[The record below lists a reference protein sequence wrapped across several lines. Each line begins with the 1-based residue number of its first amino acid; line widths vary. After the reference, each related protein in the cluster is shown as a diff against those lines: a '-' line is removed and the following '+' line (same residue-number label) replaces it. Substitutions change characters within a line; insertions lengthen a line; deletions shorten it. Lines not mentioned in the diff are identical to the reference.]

1 MEIKVIKKVKLPCPY
16 GSSEAFL
23 DAIAVL
29 YYAELSGER
38 KGYFVE
44 AERIYEEILD
54 GEFSEDEV
62 ASWLQPTVE
71 KAMEW
76 ILEDMKFRWA
86 WISVGEECHFCDKH
100 KECLEILK
108 TLAE

>member
-1 MEIKVIKKVKLPCPY
+1 MEIKVIKEVKLPCPH
-16 GSSEAFL
+16 GSSEAFN

-38 KGYFVE
+38 KGYFVGE
-44 AERIYEEILD
+44 NWMGEEILN
-54 GEFSEDEV
+54 GEISEDEV
-62 ASWLQPTVE
+62 ASWLHPTIE

-76 ILEDMKFRWA
+76 ILEDMRVRWA
-86 WISVGEECHFCDKH
+86 WLSVGEECHFCKKH

-108 TLAE
+108 TLGE

>member
-1 MEIKVIKKVKLPCPY
+1 MEIKVIKKVKLPCPH

-38 KGYFVE
+38 KGYFVNE
-44 AERIYEEILD
+44 DRVREEILN

-62 ASWLQPTVE
+62 ASWLHPTIE
-71 KAMEW
+71 KAVEW
-76 ILEDMKFRWA
+76 ILKDMRDRWA
-86 WISVGEECHFCDKH
+86 WISVGEECHFCEKH

-108 TLAE
+108 TLGK